1 MRKSP
6 RTDDDLPALPL
17 RRRLL
22 IIVLAIVTAVTI
34 VLLLLN
40 RPGDPKRGMPR
51 AVPEAPRCGPGQSRD
66 CVGGKADVIVVP
78 ASAASAASR

>member
-1 MRKSP
+1 VHEP
-6 RTDDDLPALPL
+6 RSNDELPALPL

-22 IIVLAIVTAVTI
+22 IVALAVVTAVTI
-34 VLLLLN
+34 VLLLLS

-51 AVPEAPRCGPGQSRD
+51 AVPEVPRCGPGQARD

-78 ASAASAASR
+78 ASAASR